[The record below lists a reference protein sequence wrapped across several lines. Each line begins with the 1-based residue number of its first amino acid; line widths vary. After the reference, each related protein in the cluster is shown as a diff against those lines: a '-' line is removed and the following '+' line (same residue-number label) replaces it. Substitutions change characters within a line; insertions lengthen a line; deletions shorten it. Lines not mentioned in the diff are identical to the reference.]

1 MGAIMTMTLFD
12 IIKDLDGIDES
23 GTIYMKEPWTCDS
36 MAIVAIEPDS
46 GGLPNEARA
55 LGLSYFIEIAIA
67 RDFLSDW
74 AATLPVTPTMQ
85 EQCER
90 LIKYAINDA

>member
-1 MGAIMTMTLFD
+1 MTLFEIIRD
-12 IIKDLDGIDES
+12 INKFDEA
-23 GTIYMKEPWTCDS
+23 GTIYVKEPWTCDS
-36 MAIVAIEPDS
+36 TAIVAIEPDS
-46 GGLPNEARA
+46 GGLPKEAES
-55 LGLSYFIEIAIA
+55 LGLDYFIEVVIA

-74 AATLPVTPTMQ
+74 VAALCIAPSTR